1 MANFIE
7 RKHLSTGILLLLV
20 TACGG
25 GGEGGD
31 GGGGGSSEASAVGNN
46 DKTQSD
52 IESMAKLAL
61 QSHSPAEDFNFST
74 QRQVSFQFDFTS
86 LQAFTLLSIYI
97 QDGDEPASL
106 LEHGEMSNSSRYSTS
121 LSVPTYFNSVQVVLN
136 SNTSDAYHVEISSN
150 NVAQYTFSD

>member
-31 GGGGGSSEASAVGNN
+31 GGGGGSSEANAVGNN
-46 DKTQSD
+46 DKTQSE
-52 IESMAKLAL
+52 IESMARLAL
-61 QSHSPAEDFNFST
+61 PSHSPLEDFNFST
-74 QRQVSFQFDFTS
+74 QRQVSFQFDFTRV
-86 LQAFTLLSIYI
+86 QTFTQLSIYI
-97 QDGDEPASL
+97 QDGKEPASL
-106 LEHGEMSNSSRYSTS
+106 LEQGEMSNSSNYSTS
-121 LSVPTYFNSVQVVLN
+121 LSVPTYFNSVQIVLN
-136 SNTSDAYHVEISSN
+136 NNTSDTYRVEISSN